1 MGKMEPVDTIDLSTI
16 KEILSRRTDNF
27 LLEAKL
33 NPAII
38 YTKRGTVIPV
48 HHMRKIQTP
57 FGRII
62 YVVGIEPAH
71 KLVNR
76 SLYRFIHRLRE
87 FYSPPMRTP
96 IVNNRPEYNQIGQ
109 GDGIWSDPDQN
120 GHYRANYHYEIYQK
134 FKTILTINPHNID
147 KIESPQTD

>member
-16 KEILSRRTDNF
+16 KEILSRQTDNF

-38 YTKRGTVIPV
+38 YTKQGTVIPV

-62 YVVGIEPAH
+62 YVMGIEPAH

-76 SLYRFIHRLRE
+76 ARYRFIHRLRD
-87 FYSPPMRTP
+87 FYSPPTCTP
-96 IVNNRPEYNQIGQ
+96 IVEHPEYNQTGQ
-109 GDGIWSDPDQN
+109 GDCIWSEPDQD
-120 GHYRANYHYEIYQK
+120 GHYRANYQYEIYQK